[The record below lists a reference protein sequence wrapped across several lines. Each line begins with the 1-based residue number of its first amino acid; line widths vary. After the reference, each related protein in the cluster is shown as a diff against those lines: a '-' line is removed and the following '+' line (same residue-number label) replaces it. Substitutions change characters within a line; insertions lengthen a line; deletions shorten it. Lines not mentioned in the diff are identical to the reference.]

1 MKKITCMIA
10 LALLISGCGSQST
23 AAVSPES
30 SASSEPAKYAC
41 RLVDYYPYSDP
52 VPSSDAADDS
62 YYDSALFAGDS
73 RMGALY
79 LYGTHKNA
87 QVEYVTS
94 LNLFLIGT
102 TEADNHD
109 DGTTLEQILLDTDR
123 SNIYLMFGINEI
135 RNTESYFD
143 NWIDQ
148 YQTVVSEILEAH
160 PDASVYVILTYHPDS
175 ISGLEEPD
183 LSEHLQWINTRLINL
198 AEKNYIYYLDT
209 DNGLDDENGTIRDE
223 YVADGLHFTP
233 EGAHAFEDYI
243 ATHIVR
249 SENYVKEVCD

>member
-1 MKKITCMIA
+1 MKKITSLIA
-10 LALLISGCGSQST
+10 LALLISGCGGET
-23 AAVSPES
+23 AAA
-30 SASSEPAKYAC
+30 SAAPSGSSEPAKYAC
-41 RLVDYYPYSDP
+41 RLVDYYPYADP
-52 VPSSDAADDS
+52 VPASEAIEDS

-73 RMGALY
+73 RMGSLY

-102 TEADNHD
+102 TEADNHE
-109 DGTTLEQILLDTDR
+109 DGVTLEQILQETDR
-123 SNIYLMFGINEI
+123 QNIYLMFGINEI

-143 NWIDQ
+143 GWIEQ
-148 YQTVVSEILEAH
+148 YQSVVTEILNH
-160 PDASVYVILTYHPDS
+160 NPDASIYIILTYHPDS
-175 ISGLEEPD
+175 ISGLEEPE
-183 LSEHLQWINTRLINL
+183 LSEHLQWINSRLVSM
-198 AEKNYIYYLDT
+198 AERNYLYYLDT
-209 DNGLDDENGTIRDE
+209 DNGLDDENGTIKDE

-249 SENYVKEVCD
+249 RETYVKEVCD